1 MTEPTDPLEGLIE
14 PTEHED
20 HSPLEK
26 PGNKIGP
33 YRLLQVLGSGG
44 FGEVWLA
51 ERREPFIQRVALK
64 VVKPGMD
71 TKMVLSRFEQE
82 RQVLAQMSQV

>member
-14 PTEHED
+14 PTEPED

-51 ERREPFIQRVALK
+51 EREALGF
-64 VVKPGMD
+64 PLLEGG
-71 TKMVLSRFEQE
+71 TLPS
-82 RQVLAQMSQV
+82 AA